1 MKMAGS
7 LQIKHGT
14 KMHLAFDAPMNQE
27 PQFNMMSTFNKA
39 LDESAFLVSI
49 PMVDGKALIP
59 DENKKLLF
67 RYGEGEN
74 VNIIAGYVDDV
85 VKEGIRRYWKIRRVT
100 EQRQFVKRVDV
111 RMKVELPIKYM
122 QDTWEL
128 NSDGEIDKEQGET
141 MDISNNGLAVYMNR
155 WFEVGASCIFT
166 LPRIGTLSDGMAE
179 QEVVGVVCWMRELP
193 KGGPFRFV
201 SGIQLRFANLEERR
215 KMQEYVAY
223 VKKRYKL

>member
-1 MKMAGS
+1 
-7 LQIKHGT
+7 
-14 KMHLAFDAPMNQE
+14 MHLAFDVPTGQE

-59 DENKKLLF
+59 DENKKILF
-67 RYGEGEN
+67 RYGEGDD

-100 EQRQFVKRVDV
+100 EQRQFIKRVDV

-155 WFEVGASCIFT
+155 WFEVGESCIFT
-166 LPRIGTLSDGMAE
+166 LPRIGTLSDGVAE
-179 QEVVGVVCWMRELP
+179 QEVVGVVCWVRELP
-193 KGGPFRFV
+193 KGASFRFV
-201 SGIQLRFANLEERR
+201 CGIQLRFANLEERR
-215 KMQEYVAY
+215 KMQEYVMY